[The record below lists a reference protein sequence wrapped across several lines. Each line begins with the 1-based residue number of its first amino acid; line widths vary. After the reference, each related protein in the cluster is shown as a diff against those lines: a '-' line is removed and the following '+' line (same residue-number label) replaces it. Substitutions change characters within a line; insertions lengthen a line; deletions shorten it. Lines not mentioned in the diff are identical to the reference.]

1 MRRRPVT
8 CLFGFADLV
17 CTSVRCSDW
26 RRIWRHG
33 LVLSSLPLLILML
46 ALAPAAHASTNLYVN
61 GAKGSDSN
69 NCKTPQHAC
78 KTIGHAIALAS
89 SGDTVKVAPST
100 YKENLDIGIS
110 LNILGANARTTIV
123 DGNQSKTVFTIS
135 KGVVVSFSGL
145 TIENGSAAGGY
156 AGGIV
161 NEGTLTISRCT
172 ITGNNGS
179 GGYVG
184 GIFNNFGTTTVTNS
198 TITGNSASGG
208 YVGGIFIDGGTAT
221 FTNSTITGNSVSG
234 GYVGGIF
241 NYNGG
246 TTTVS
251 SSTITGNSASGGY
264 AGGIFID
271 GGTTTFQNTIMANSG
286 ANCSGTVSSEGYN
299 LSSDGT
305 CNFNGKGDKNN
316 TEPKLGTLGYHGGPT
331 QTFPELLKS
340 PTVDKGNP
348 SGCTDGEG
356 HKLTTDQRGYPR
368 PGKDKHHKRCDMGA
382 YERQTD

>member
-1 MRRRPVT
+1 
-8 CLFGFADLV
+8 
-17 CTSVRCSDW
+17 
-26 RRIWRHG
+26 
-33 LVLSSLPLLILML
+33 
-46 ALAPAAHASTNLYVN
+46 LYVN

-69 NCKTPQHAC
+69 NCKSAQHAC
-78 KTIGHAIALAS
+78 KTIGHAIGLAS
-89 SGDTVKVAPST
+89 SGDTVKVAAST

-123 DGNQSKTVFTIS
+123 DGNQSGTVFTIS
-135 KGVVVSFSGL
+135 SGVVLLSGL
-145 TIENGSAAGGY
+145 SIQNGKVDDGY
-156 AGGIV
+156 AGGIF
-161 NEGTLTISRCT
+161 NDKGTLTVSNCT
-172 ITGNNGS
+172 ITGNDGS

-184 GIFNNFGTTTVTNS
+184 GIYNYYGTLAVLGS
-198 TITGNSASGG
+198 TITGNSATGA
-208 YVGGIFIDGGTAT
+208 YVGGIFNDAGTAT

-241 NYNGG
+241 NYNGA

-286 ANCSGTVSSEGYN
+286 ANCSGTVGSEGYN
-299 LSSDGT
+299 LSSDDS
-305 CNFNGKGDKNN
+305 CNFNGKGDKSD
-316 TEPKLGTLGYHGGPT
+316 TEPKLGTLGYYGGPT
-331 QTFPELLKS
+331 QTIPELLKS

-348 SGCTDGEG
+348 KGCTDGEG
-356 HKLTTDQRGYPR
+356 HKLTTDQRGDPR
-368 PGKDKHHKRCDMGA
+368 PGKDKTDKRCDIGA

>member
-1 MRRRPVT
+1 MRSRPVT

-17 CTSVRCSDW
+17 CSSVRCSGW
-26 RRIWRHG
+26 KKIWRHG
-33 LVLSSLPLLILML
+33 LVFSSLPLLVLML
-46 ALAPAAHASTNLYVN
+46 AFAPAAHASTTLYVN

-69 NCKTPQHAC
+69 NCKSAQHAC

-89 SGDTVKVAPST
+89 SGDTVKVAAST
-100 YKENLDIGIS
+100 YKENLAIGIS

-123 DGNQSKTVFTIS
+123 DGNQSGTVFTIS
-135 KGVVVSFSGL
+135 SGVVLLSGL
-145 TIENGSAAGGY
+145 TIQNGKVDDGF
-156 AGGIV
+156 AGGIE
-161 NEGTLTISRCT
+161 NKGTLTISNCT
-172 ITGNNGS
+172 VTGNDGS

-184 GIFNNFGTTTVTNS
+184 GVFNYAGKLTVLSS
-198 TITGNSASGG
+198 TITGNSATGA
-208 YVGGIFIDGGTAT
+208 YVGGIFNYDEGTT
-221 FTNSTITGNSVSG
+221 TVTNSTITGNSVSG

-241 NYNGG
+241 TDGA

-264 AGGIFID
+264 GGGVFGD
-271 GGTTTFQNTIMANSG
+271 GGTTTFQNTILANSG
-286 ANCSGTVSSEGYN
+286 ANCYGTVSSSGYN
-299 LSSDGT
+299 LSSDDS
-305 CNFNGKGDKNN
+305 CNFTGKGDKSD
-316 TEPKLGTLGYHGGPT
+316 TEPKLGTLGYYGGPT

-368 PGKDKHHKRCDMGA
+368 PGKDKHVKRCDMGA

>member
-1 MRRRPVT
+1 MV
-8 CLFGFADLV
+8 F
-17 CTSVRCSDW
+17 
-26 RRIWRHG
+26 
-33 LVLSSLPLLILML
+33 SSLPLLALIL
-46 ALAPAAHASTNLYVN
+46 AFAPAADASAKLYVN
-61 GAKGSDSN
+61 GANGNDSN
-69 NCKTPQHAC
+69 NCKSLKHAC

-89 SGDTVKVAPST
+89 SGDTIKVAPST
-100 YKENLDIGIS
+100 YKENLTIRIS

-123 DGNQSKTVFTIS
+123 DGNQAGTVFTIS
-135 KGVVVSFSGL
+135 SGVVLLSKL
-145 TIENGSAAGGY
+145 TIQNGTSAGGY

-161 NEGTLTISRCT
+161 NEGTLTVSNCT
-172 ITGNNGS
+172 ITGNDGS

-184 GIFNNFGTTTVTNS
+184 GIFN
-198 TITGNSASGG
+198 
-208 YVGGIFIDGGTAT
+208 
-221 FTNSTITGNSVSG
+221 
-234 GYVGGIF
+234 
-241 NYNGG
+241 NGG

-271 GGTTTFQNTIMANSG
+271 GGTTTFQNAIMANSG

-305 CNFNGKGDKNN
+305 CNFNGKGDKNDR
-316 TEPKLGTLGYHGGPT
+316 EPKLGTLGYHGGPT

-348 SGCTDGEG
+348 GGCTDGGG
-356 HKLTTDQRGYPR
+356 HKLTTDQRGFPR
-368 PGKDKHHKRCDMGA
+368 PGKNKMNKRCDIGA

>member
-1 MRRRPVT
+1 MRS
-8 CLFGFADLV
+8 LFCFGDLV
-17 CTSVRCSDW
+17 DPSVRCSDW
-26 RRIWRHG
+26 KKIWRHG
-33 LVLSSLPLLILML
+33 LVFSSLPLLALIL

-61 GAKGSDSN
+61 GAKGSDSH
-69 NCKTPQHAC
+69 NCKSPQHAC

-89 SGDTVKVAPST
+89 SGDTVKVAAST
-100 YKENLDIGIS
+100 YKENLAIGIS

-123 DGNQSKTVFTIS
+123 DGKQSGTVFTIS
-135 KGVVVSFSGL
+135 TGVVLLSGL
-145 TIENGSAAGGY
+145 TIQNGSAAGGF
-156 AGGIV
+156 AGGIA
-161 NEGTLTISRCT
+161 NKGTLTVSNCT
-172 ITGNNGS
+172 ITGNDG
-179 GGYVG
+179 
-184 GIFNNFGTTTVTNS
+184 
-198 TITGNSASGG
+198 SGG

-286 ANCSGTVSSEGYN
+286 ANCSGTVSSGGYN

-305 CNFNGKGDKNN
+305 CNFNGKGDKNDK
-316 TEPKLGTLGYHGGPT
+316 EPKLGTLGYYGGPT
-331 QTFPELLKS
+331 QTYRELLKS

-348 SGCTDGEG
+348 GGCTDGGG
-356 HKLTTDQRGYPR
+356 HKLTTDQRGFPR
-368 PGKDKHHKRCDMGA
+368 PGKNKMNKRCDIGA